1 MLSKMKLSLL
11 VVVSAFLFASAGA
24 AAAPIVS
31 EYLTEVVAAGD
42 TGEYFVV
49 TIHMERQ
56 VTDAEKSLIPWDQDK
71 NVRRADFVN
80 LYKSV
85 AESSQAGLLAYL
97 EDSQIEGK
105 VGFIHPHWITN
116 TVVAEMYP
124 SVVETLMERADI
136 DALGISEEAEGS
148 LICGEPTGA
157 TGGKSTAWGVT
168 HVEADI
174 VWETPYNYTGE
185 DIVVAVADTGCRYTH
200 HDMRDHLWVNEDE
213 IPDNSTDDDSNGYI
227 DDTLGWDFE
236 MGQDDNDP
244 SDGSGHGTHTSGT
257 NTSDGTAGNA
267 CGMAPDASLMVI
279 RVPNQIVSGAEDKYW
294 EAFEYITENGAD
306 VLSMSMGFLKS
317 WTTDAEAWSWRDATI
332 NMVDGGVVCSI
343 AAGNEGGGS
352 VPYNLR
358 YPGCVPEIISVGAT
372 DSNDNIA
379 GFSSR
384 GPVEWDV
391 APPYNDYPYPPGLTK
406 PDVCAPGVDVFSTV
420 RTSDTSYQGGWSG
433 TSMAT
438 PHVGG
443 MLALMVEA
451 RPDLTPVQL
460 KQYLEANALDLGTGG
475 KDNNYGSGR
484 IQALDTI
491 QALNANPHPDHFSI
505 LTPGHEAT
513 EETGDVEFT
522 WESTTDPGKKSIAS
536 YTLRISEEPNFRTY
550 DDYTGITDT
559 GTIVDMKYEGTFYW
573 KVKALDD
580 EGAYTW
586 CNQRRFVL
594 IIEPGSGTD
603 EPDDGNVPYVFNL
616 AQNRPNPVT
625 GATTFAFA
633 IPETANVTLE
643 LFDVKGRKV
652 DTLVNET
659 MDAGEYEVNYAS
671 AIPMGVYLYR
681 LNAGSDTAIKKMVV
695 TTR

>member
-11 VVVSAFLFASAGA
+11 IMVSAFIFASAG
-24 AAAPIVS
+24 AAPIVS

-97 EDSQIEGK
+97 EDSEIEGE

-124 SVVETLMERADI
+124 SVVETLMERTDI

-148 LICGEPTGA
+148 LICGEPTGTA
-157 TGGKSTAWGVT
+157 GGKSTAWGVT
-168 HVEADI
+168 HVDGDDIWEA
-174 VWETPYNYTGE
+174 PYNYTGE
-185 DIVVAVADTGCRYTH
+185 DVVVAVADTGCRYTH

-213 IPDNSTDDDSNGYI
+213 IPDNGVDDDSNGYV
-227 DDTLGWDFE
+227 DDTFGWDFE
-236 MGQDDNDP
+236 LGADDNDP
-244 SDGSGHGTHTSGT
+244 NDGHGHGTHTSGT
-257 NTSDGTAGNA
+257 NTSDGSAGNA

-279 RVPNQIVSGAEDKYW
+279 RVPLYPNEGAEDKYW

-306 VLSMSMGFLKS
+306 VLSMSMGFYPS
-317 WTTDAEAWSWRDATI
+317 WTTDAEAWSWRDASI
-332 NMVDGGVVCSI
+332 NMVDGGVVCAI
-343 AAGNEGGGS
+343 CAGNEGGGNI
-352 VPYNLR
+352 PYNLR
-358 YPGCVPEIISVGAT
+358 YPGNVPEIISVGAT

-406 PDVCAPGVDVFSTV
+406 PDVCAPGVNVFSTV
-420 RTSDTSYQGGWSG
+420 RTSDTSYQGGWDG

-460 KQYLEANALDLGTGG
+460 KQYLEANALDLGTSG
-475 KDNNYGSGR
+475 KDNSYGSGR

-505 LTPGHEAT
+505 LTPVDGGSGYT
-513 EETGDVEFT
+513 NGTEFT

-536 YTLRISEEPNFRTY
+536 YTLRVSEQPNFRIY
-550 DDYTGITDT
+550 DDYTGIS
-559 GTIVDMKYEGTFYW
+559 GTSTTITFDDPGTYYW
-573 KVKALDD
+573 KVKAVDD
-580 EGAYTW
+580 DGGYTW
-586 CNQRRFVL
+586 CDERRFEV
-594 IIEPGSGTD
+594 IIEQGTGTD

-625 GATTFAFA
+625 NATTFAFA
-633 IPETANVTLE
+633 IPETANVTLD
-643 LFDVKGRKV
+643 LYDIKGRKV
-652 DTLVNET
+652 DTLVDET
-659 MDAGEYEVNYAS
+659 MDAGEYEVDYVS

-681 LNAGSDTAIKKMVV
+681 LNAGSDTDVKKMVV
-695 TTR
+695 TK